1 MVSKFSNVNHSSFFL
16 FPRNIKFPRILS
28 LITWVMKKHPW
39 AFLNNKK
46 YYKNYRL
53 LQHFEM
59 SKILLD
65 TLRTKNNY
73 KYAIHF
79 WNTLSLN
86 VLLCAIPFLFEG
98 GKALINPAQW
108 IIHCSITKVT
118 YTITLYIGKCLCFFF
133 LQQDK
138 QHYLEFSNSYFGKEK
153 LLEPSSALHLKIV
166 LLFSSL
172 TEGSVC
178 L

>member
-1 MVSKFSNVNHSSFFL
+1 MNHRFFSFF
-16 FPRNIKFPRILS
+16 PEILN

-65 TLRTKNNY
+65 TLRTKTNY

-86 VLLCAIPFLFEG
+86 VLLCAISFLFEG

-133 LQQDK
+133 KAGQTALSRILKFLLWKRKAIRTQFGLA
-138 QHYLEFSNSYFGKEK
+138 LENCAFVFQS
-153 LLEPSSALHLKIV
+153 HRR
-166 LLFSSL
+166 
-172 TEGSVC
+172 
-178 L
+178 